1 MNRRLWISVGLVV
14 AVLGAGSLVAGSRER
29 LAPTLEAGKR
39 AFGWAERTTHAVGW
53 PALAGMAALAAGAV
67 IATGRRRRQSGY
79 AEPWRTVIQMGR
91 QGRSASAIAQATG
104 LPQDAVRIVL
114 NPVQAESFQG
124 GNSFRSSPPDGGRR
138 RPDDPPRSK
147 R

>member
-1 MNRRLWISVGLVV
+1 MNRRLWMSVGLVV
-14 AVLGAGSLVAGSRER
+14 AVLGIGS
-29 LAPTLEAGKR
+29 AGKR
-39 AFGWAERTTHAVGW
+39 ALGWADRAGRALGW
-53 PALAGMAALAAGAV
+53 PALAGVAVLAAGAV
-67 IATGRRRRQSGY
+67 ILTGKRGRRSGY

-114 NPVQAESFQG
+114 APVQAEKFQR
-124 GNSFRSSPPDGGRR
+124 GNSFRSSQPDEAARR
-138 RPDDPPRSK
+138 SDDPPRPN